1 MRLQDLPGP
10 RGLPIF
16 GNALQLERPRM
27 HLIAERWSRAYGD
40 YFRFRIGPREILA
53 VANPETIA
61 AMLRDRPDGFSR
73 TTRLSAIAND
83 MGFSGLF
90 SAEGDAWRRQRPMV
104 MASFDPGHIKS
115 YFRALVKVTVIAWT
129 DRRRVAVRPARAVRA
144 RRAAPRSRL
153 AR

>member
-16 GNALQLERPRM
+16 GNALQLERTRM
-27 HLIAERWSRAYGD
+27 HQIAERWSRSYGD

-73 TTRLSAIAND
+73 TTRI
-83 MGFSGLF
+83 SGGML
-90 SAEGDAWRRQRPMV
+90 
-104 MASFDPGHIKS
+104 
-115 YFRALVKVTVIAWT
+115 
-129 DRRRVAVRPARAVRA
+129 VAVPT
-144 RRAAPRSRL
+144 RR
-153 AR
+153 